1 MKRHEN
7 IIDRAAD
14 DIELQAQEILT
25 LKRDMKDRLSM
36 IEFEMREEAQLQ
48 EITNLQEALTAIM
61 QQGTGGKKL
70 ELPKLNRKA
79 VSSNSQTSQGAIG

>member
-1 MKRHEN
+1 
-7 IIDRAAD
+7 
-14 DIELQAQEILT
+14 
-25 LKRDMKDRLSM
+25 M

-79 VSSNSQTSQGAIG
+79 VSSNSQTSQGATG